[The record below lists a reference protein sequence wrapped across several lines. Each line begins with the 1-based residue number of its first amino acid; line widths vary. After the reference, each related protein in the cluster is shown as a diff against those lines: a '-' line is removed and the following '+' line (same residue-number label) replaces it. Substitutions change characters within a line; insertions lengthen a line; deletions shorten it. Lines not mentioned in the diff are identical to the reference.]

1 MSGLGGVVYFVFWVV
16 GGRGEE
22 RWLLGEGE
30 RGGFGVLCGVWGV
43 VASLVVCE
51 SGLAMRR
58 VVVVGGIYCG

>member
-1 MSGLGGVVYFVFWVV
+1 V

-30 RGGFGVLCGVWGV
+30 RGVWGV
-43 VASLVVCE
+43 VASLVVCD